1 MRIAIIAAIAGLGLA
16 GTASAAQITKTYGH
30 FMVGGDTISEIEE
43 ELGRK
48 GPHLGSTGQRH
59 PGATRLEF
67 RTRVGYREE
76 AGRCSIVDVDVRVEA
91 TVILPRWR
99 PGRSAESSTAF
110 VWGTLAADIRR
121 HEEAHVDI
129 ARRHAREIDNALTTL
144 GGFRDCATAEAQV
157 ARIQDYWLEQ
167 HDRAQQAF
175 DRIEAINFE
184 TRLMRLLEVRANR
197 AND

>member
-1 MRIAIIAAIAGLGLA
+1 MRITILVAIAAMGMAGA
-16 GTASAAQITKTYGH
+16 ASAAQVTKTYGH
-30 FMVGGDTISEIEE
+30 FTVSGDTIGEIEE
-43 ELGRK
+43 DLGRK

-76 AGRCSIVDVDVRVEA
+76 GGWCRVVDVDVSVEA

-99 PGRSAESSTAF
+99 RGRDAEPSTAF
-110 VWGTLAADIRR
+110 VWDTLASDIRR

-129 ARRHAREIDNALTTL
+129 ARRHAREIDDTLSTL
-144 GGFRDCATAEAQV
+144 GRFRDCATAENRV
-157 ARIQDYWLEQ
+157 TRIQEHILIE
-167 HDRAQQAF
+167 HDRAQQQF

-184 TRLMRLLEVRANR
+184 NRLRRLMEVRANR
-197 AND
+197 ATN